1 MVNST
6 LVTTVYVNPATG
18 NDNYTGSRLKPYKTI
33 SRALATKKAPMI
45 IQLASDIYNTANGEM
60 FPLIIPSGVILVGN
74 EATKGKNIAIA
85 GSGNYDS
92 EIFGR
97 QTVTL
102 LLLGNAELIGVTITN
117 NNVKGSGIWIE
128 STNPTL
134 TDNTFIQCG
143 REAVFVCGNA
153 KPVITDNL
161 FVKNA
166 NAGLVLTSYGKG
178 EVLRNVLENNPLG
191 IVMSDFA
198 APLVAENKLSAN
210 KIGIVVSRN
219 SRPVLRHNLITNSS
233 QGGLFVNGT
242 AIPDLGSS
250 QDSAGNIFVQNQDFD
265 IQNATSN
272 RLLSAGNQFNQALI
286 KGLVETVAVTVSST
300 NQNPINA
307 SFSDIGG
314 HWTKDFVEALV
325 SKGLV
330 SGFPDGTFRP
340 EAPLTRAQYAAA
352 IAKTFQLP
360 ATNPDR
366 NFTDIKPEFWA
377 AKAIAKATSMG
388 FISGYPDGSFRPG
401 QNLTKIQAIVS
412 LVSGLQ
418 LSGGNTNVLFTYSDR
433 AQIPS
438 YATNAVAIA
447 TQKMLIANYPDT
459 AQLEPL
465 RDIKRGELATLIYQ
479 ALVADGQQ
487 QPIISPY
494 IVKPEQVEIPSFKD
508 LVGHWAE
515 PFIRALVSMNLT
527 RGFADGTYQPDKP
540 MNRAQYAALIAVA
553 FNPTP
558 KQKVP
563 DFTDVPKPFWAYSA
577 IQTAAQGGFV
587 GGFRDR
593 TFRPQDYVQRL
604 QVIVSLVNGLELPSA
619 HPDVLL
625 GYTDRDQ
632 IPAYA
637 QTAVATATVQKI
649 IVNFPE
655 PKLLQPSQ
663 IATRAEVASMVYQA
677 LVATGRSRVIHSPYI
692 VSAFAVD

>member
-6 LVTTVYVNPATG
+6 LVATVYVNPATG

-45 IQLASDIYNTANGEM
+45 IQLASGIYNTANGEM
-60 FPLIIPSGVILVGN
+60 FPLVIPSGVILVGN

-92 EIFGR
+92 DIFGR
-97 QTVTL
+97 QNVTL

-128 STNPTL
+128 STSPTL

-153 KPVITDNL
+153 KAVITDNL

-178 EVLRNVLENNPLG
+178 EVLRNVLEKNPLG
-191 IVMSDFA
+191 IVMSDCA

-286 KGLVETVAVTVSST
+286 KGLVETVAVTVNNT
-300 NQNPINA
+300 NQTPINA

-314 HWTKDFVEALV
+314 HWTKDFIEALV

-330 SGFPDGTFRP
+330 SGFGDGTFRP

-360 ATNPDR
+360 ATNNAR

-438 YATNAVAIA
+438 YATNTVAIA

-479 ALVADGQQ
+479 ALVAEGQQ

-677 LVATGRSRVIHSPYI
+677 LVATGRSRAIRSPYI

>member
-6 LVTTVYVNPATG
+6 LVATIYVNPATG
-18 NDNYTGSRLKPYKTI
+18 NDNYSGSRLKPYRSI
-33 SRALATKKAPMI
+33 SCVLATKKAPMI
-45 IQLASDIYNTANGEM
+45 IQLAPGTYNNANGEI
-60 FPLIIPSGVILVGN
+60 FPLVIPSGVMVVGN
-74 EATKGKNIAIA
+74 EATKGKNVAIA
-85 GSGNYDS
+85 GNGTYDS
-92 EIFGR
+92 GLFGR
-97 QTVTL
+97 QNVTM
-102 LLLGNAELIGVTITN
+102 LLLGNAALIGVTVTN
-117 NNVKGSGIWIE
+117 KNVKGSGIWIE
-128 STNPTL
+128 STSPTL
-134 TDNTFIQCG
+134 SDNTLIECG
-143 REAVFVCGNA
+143 REGVFVCGNA

-166 NAGLVLTSYGKG
+166 SAGLIITSYGKG
-178 EVLRNVLENNPLG
+178 EVLRNVLENNALG

-198 APLVAENKLSAN
+198 APLIAENKLFAN
-210 KIGIVVSRN
+210 KIGVVVSHN
-219 SRPVLRHNLITNSS
+219 SRPVLRHNLITHNS
-233 QGGLFVNGT
+233 QGGLFINGT

-250 QDSAGNIFVQNQDFD
+250 QDAAGNLFSHNQYFD

-286 KGLVETVAVTVSST
+286 KGLVETVVVTVNKT
-300 NQNPINA
+300 NKTAINA

-314 HWTKDFVEALV
+314 HWAMDFIEALV
-325 SKGLV
+325 TRGFV

-360 ATNPDR
+360 ATSYTS
-366 NFTDIKPEFWA
+366 NFTDIKPDFWGAEAITKA
-377 AKAIAKATSMG
+377 ATMG

-401 QNLTKIQAIVS
+401 QNLTKIQAIVF
-412 LVSGLQ
+412 LVSGLK
-418 LSGGNTNVLFTYSDR
+418 LTGGNTNVLFTYGDR

-447 TQKMLIANYPDT
+447 TQKMLVANYPDT
-459 AQLEPL
+459 CQLEPL

-479 ALVADGQQ
+479 ALVAQGQQ

-494 IVKPEQVEIPSFKD
+494 IVKPEELEIPSFKD

-515 PFIRALVSMNLT
+515 PFIRALVGMNLT

-540 MNRAQYAALIAVA
+540 MNRAQYADLITVA
-553 FNPTP
+553 FNPMP

-563 DFTDVPKPFWAYSA
+563 NFTDVPKPFWAYGA
-577 IQTAAQGGFV
+577 IQTSAQGGFV
-587 GGFRDR
+587 GGFRDG
-593 TFRPQDYVQRL
+593 TFRPHDYVQRL
-604 QVIVSLVNGLELPSA
+604 QVIVSLVNGLGLPSA

-649 IVNFPE
+649 IVNFPD
-655 PKLLQPSQ
+655 PKLLQLDQ
-663 IATRAEVASMVYQA
+663 ITTRAEVASMIYQA
-677 LVATGRSRVIHSPYI
+677 LVATGRSGVINSRYI
-692 VSAFAVD
+692 VSAFAID